1 MINYLLTCACICAT
15 VITLWILLAFLG
27 TLLNGVDNVLSKV
40 KYDVNGN
47 KL

>member
-1 MINYLLTCACICAT
+1 MITYLLVCACICAT
-15 VITLWILLAFLG
+15 IGTLWAVLAFLG
-27 TLLNGVDNVLSKV
+27 TLLNGVDNARNKV

>member
-1 MINYLLTCACICAT
+1 MINYLLVCACICAT
-15 VITLWILLAFLG
+15 AITLWIVLAFLG
-27 TLLNGVDNVLSKV
+27 TLLSSIGKALSNE

>member
-27 TLLNGVDNVLSKV
+27 TLLGSMEKTLSNE
-40 KYDVNGN
+40 KYNVNGN

>member
-1 MINYLLTCACICAT
+1 MINYLLVCACICAT
-15 VITLWILLAFLG
+15 VITLWIVLVFLG
-27 TLLNGVDNVLSKV
+27 TLLNAIEKALSNE